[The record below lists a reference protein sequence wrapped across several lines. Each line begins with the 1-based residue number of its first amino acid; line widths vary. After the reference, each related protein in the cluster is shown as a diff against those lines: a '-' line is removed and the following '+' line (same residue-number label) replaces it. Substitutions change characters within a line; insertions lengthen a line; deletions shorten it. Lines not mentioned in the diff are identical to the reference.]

1 MPLAATGPAW
11 MFCPADRPE
20 RFEKA
25 AAAADIVIL
34 DLEDAVSPDAKR
46 DARQEIANALEQRDA
61 YAWRELIV
69 RVNGLDTP
77 WGHSDLS
84 AMARAGADAILLP
97 KVEGS
102 DTVRR
107 ALHVL
112 DLAGAPAALGI
123 WCMIETPRGVLRVE
137 EIADT
142 ERVQC
147 LVMGTSDLTKD
158 LHAHHTKNRLPM
170 LGSLETCLLAARA
183 ARSISRAGQ
192 NGTVQVILAGSEEQI
207 ELGERPPALGRTV
220 HDQFALVHHLTVV
233 HHDVLVLGNQELVD
247 RAVRLGDHKTLLALG
262 ILAEGDGT
270 GHLRQHAGILRCACL
285 KQLSHAWQTAGN
297 VAGLCR
303 LLRNTRK
310 HVAHGNLLTVLDGN
324 ERTHLERDGYRVLG
338 TRDTNLLAGLSQ
350 QFDLRTHA
358 L

>member
-1 MPLAATGPAW
+1 MTVPVRARRSALYMPGSNARALEKARSL
-11 MFCPADRPE
+11 PAD
-20 RFEKA
+20 A
-25 AAAADIVIL
+25 LIL

-46 DARQEIANALEQRDA
+46 DARQEIANALDQRDA

-158 LHAHHTKNRLPM
+158 LHAHHTRNRLPM
-170 LGSLETCLLAARA
+170 LASLETCLLAARA
-183 ARSISRAGQ
+183 ARISILDGVHLDLADEAGFVESCRQ
-192 NGTVQVILAGSEEQI
+192 GRELGFDGRTLIHPKQI
-207 ELGERPPALGRTV
+207 EAANEAFGPSPDEVAWARRIIDAYDAARAAGKGV
-220 HDQFALVHHLTVV
+220 VVVDGKLVENLH
-233 HHDVLVLGNQELVD
+233 VLEARRLV
-247 RAVRLGDHKTLLALG
+247 A
-262 ILAEGDGT
+262 LAESIEVRG
-270 GHLRQHAGILRCACL
+270 A
-285 KQLSHAWQTAGN
+285 
-297 VAGLCR
+297 
-303 LLRNTRK
+303 
-310 HVAHGNLLTVLDGN
+310 
-324 ERTHLERDGYRVLG
+324 
-338 TRDTNLLAGLSQ
+338 
-350 QFDLRTHA
+350 
-358 L
+358 